1 MWGFPADLFQEKKYD
16 MLLLKVY
23 LWLVGRY
30 IVYKCIHRCRCKRL
44 CKNWYAW
51 SYHLDEWRIFLHDT
65 FKYMSFQVYIFYILT
80 WSNNLTAKQGDNC
93 NVRSIKL
100 KGAVTTMSS
109 ISKSKHFAAGTEK
122 GIVSDLLCVVCT
134 NILSFFWAVIPR
146 CCLVNRLDN
155 PVAHRISELGLK
167 VEFILVYSSIG
178 DRKLFSLD

>member
-1 MWGFPADLFQEKKYD
+1 MSGVCLQIYSSKEKKYD
-16 MLLLKVY
+16 ILLLKKVY
-23 LWLVGRY
+23 LWLVGQY

-44 CKNWYAW
+44 CKHWYSW

-65 FKYMSFQVYIFYILT
+65 FKYISFQVYIFYILT

-122 GIVSDLLCVVCT
+122 GIVSDLLCAVCT
-134 NILSFFWAVIPR
+134 KHSRFFLAVIPR
-146 CCLVNRLDN
+146 RCLVNRLGWIIIHFRARLESRVH
-155 PVAHRISELGLK
+155 PCI
-167 VEFILVYSSIG
+167 F
-178 DRKLFSLD
+178 